1 MKKFYIFLIV
11 FIFVTQINACAK
23 SSGGDG
29 PTQKGS
35 FVKVIWYGFNEG
47 MKVAMAQKKPMI
59 IDFYADWCAW
69 CKRMDEEVFC
79 DSGVAKRLKDDFIC
93 IRIYTDKDPN
103 ETLRYKQ
110 HVLSKPE
117 FSSMV
122 GIQGLPT
129 VVFMDRNADLITKIP
144 GFVKKDV
151 FLPLLGY
158 ISEECYEKKISFN
171 DYKLG
176 KTGCARKKE

>member
-1 MKKFYIFLIV
+1 MKKIYFIMIIAAFLIQV
-11 FIFVTQINACAK
+11 NACAK

-29 PTQKGS
+29 ATQKGS
-35 FVKVIWYGFNEG
+35 SIEVTWYGFNEG
-47 MKVAMAQKKPMI
+47 MKLALAKQKPVV
-59 IDFYADWCAW
+59 IDFFADWCVW
-69 CKRMDEEVFC
+69 CKKMDTEVFS
-79 DSGVAKRLKDDFIC
+79 DPGVAQRLKDEFIC
-93 IRIYTDKDPN
+93 IRIYTDKDLD
-103 ETLRYKQ
+103 ETIRYKK

-122 GIQGLPT
+122 GVQGLPT
-129 VVFMDRNADLITKIP
+129 VVFMDKNADLVTKIP
-144 GFVKKDV
+144 GYIKKDV

-176 KTGCARKKE
+176 KISCAKKK